1 MEITP
6 YILKEFKPFT
16 LDKKVAEVKSFFNKT
31 AFSHFP
37 IIKNNMLVG
46 LISEIDIEGIID
58 SDEKEIGD
66 FQYLFNLFFT
76 NKTNNLLDL
85 LKVFASSEANII
97 PVVDAKKNYLGY
109 FDLIDILHLYNG
121 TPFLNSEGTV
131 LLLEKEIRD
140 FSFSQLCQIV
150 ESNNGKVLG
159 TYISGTSATS
169 VKITLKFSAQ
179 DINEIIQ
186 SFRRYQYNVLSKHDE
201 DYYLENLKDRSKY
214 LQKYLNI

>member
-1 MEITP
+1 MEIAP

-16 LDKKVAEVKSFFNKT
+16 LDKKVAEVKSFFHEN

-37 IIKNNMLVG
+37 IVKNNMLIG
-46 LISEIDIEGIID
+46 LISETDIETIEED
-58 SDEKEIGD
+58 DKEIGD

-76 NKTNNLLDL
+76 DETNNLLDL

-97 PVVDAKKNYLGY
+97 PAVDAKKNYLGY

-131 LLLEKEIRD
+131 LLLEKEIKD
-140 FSFSQLCQIV
+140 FSFSELCQIV

-159 TYISGTSATS
+159 TYISETTATS

-186 SFRRYQYNVLSKHDE
+186 SFRRYQYNVLSKHEE
-201 DYYLENLKDRSKY
+201 DYYLEDLKDRSEY